1 MLNEEQRIRR
11 RILNKAVK
19 EPDFSKFVSNLELDI
34 FSDDENYSE
43 VFSSLRDYY
52 REHKEPAS
60 KDLLETYLSRKLDRK
75 NVPETDR
82 EPLYQTVNDIYTVDE
97 SDSKVFDELITSYIE
112 ERRTKNAIMVLASKD
127 VTSKAI
133 DDFED
138 SFKKIKKDANKSG
151 LHELIDFND
160 SDNDSKISSYIDEI
174 KKGVL
179 PIPLQP
185 YQEATGGLAKGE
197 MGIIAASSGQGKSQ
211 AMVSMAVEYSLS
223 GNNVLYIDLEELTG
237 RKFLRY
243 YKAMMGKFGNVFNIP
258 DETLIKYISINDA
271 SNTINTGRLT
281 AMREKYTKITGN
293 EVGNLVFTKYAP
305 HTLTLSGLR
314 QVVEDAVMVR
324 GYDIDV
330 IFIDYPDLLK
340 YDVGSSESM
349 AGGLVFEEM
358 RAIGQDYNAIMW
370 TASQLNRSS
379 SQNEIKTGDSLEGS
393 FRKKNAAEFLGVIN
407 VTKDEYE
414 SGYGRIFVDK
424 SRNLANANSLVNFK
438 VDKLTGLVRG
448 ETEREKFDHEAL
460 LNDRESTFG
469 KKTVEDSGLNQFRE
483 SDSKSLEGMF

>member
-11 RILNKAVK
+11 RILNKSAK
-19 EPDFSKFVSNLELDI
+19 EPDFSKFIANLELDI

-75 NVPETDR
+75 DTPENERTA
-82 EPLYQTVNDIYTVDE
+82 LYDTVNDIYTVDE
-97 SDSKVFDELITSYIE
+97 SDSKVYDEVISSYIE
-112 ERRTKNAIMVLASKD
+112 ERRIKNAILILASKD

-133 DDFED
+133 DSFED
-138 SFKKIKKDANKSG
+138 SFKKIKKDASNSG
-151 LHELIDFND
+151 MHELVDFND
-160 SDNDSKISSYIDEI
+160 SSNDEKVSSYINEI

-179 PIPLQP
+179 PIPLLP

-211 AMVSMAVEYSLS
+211 AMVSMAVEYALT
-223 GNNVLYIDLEELTG
+223 GNNVLYIDLEELPG

-243 YKAMMGKFGNVFNIP
+243 YKAMMGKFANLFGIP
-258 DETLIKYISINDA
+258 DETLLKYVSINEA
-271 SNTINTGRLT
+271 TSTINSGRLSE
-281 AMREKYTKITGN
+281 MRRKYTQRTGN

-314 QVVEDAVMVR
+314 QAVENAIMVE
-324 GYDIDV
+324 GYDIDI

-379 SQNEIKTGDSLEGS
+379 SQNEIKTGDNLEGS

-407 VTKDEYE
+407 VTKEEYE

-438 VDKLTGLVRG
+438 VDKISGLVRA
-448 ETEREKFDHEAL
+448 ETEREMFDHEAI
-460 LNDRESTFG
+460 LNDRESNSG
-469 KKTVEDSGLNQFRE
+469 KKTIEDKGLNQFKE
-483 SDSKSLEGMF
+483 TSKKKLEEMF

>member
-1 MLNEEQRIRR
+1 MLNEEQRILR
-11 RILNKAVK
+11 RIINKSVK

-34 FSDDENYSE
+34 FSGEPNYGE
-43 VFSSLRDYY
+43 VFSSLKDYY
-52 REHKEPAS
+52 REHNQPAS

-75 NVPETDR
+75 KVDEKER
-82 EPLYQTVNDIYTVDE
+82 EPLYSAVNDIYTVDE
-97 SDSKVFDELITSYIE
+97 SDSKVYDELISNYIE
-112 ERRTKNAIMVLASKD
+112 ERRTKNAILILASKE
-127 VTSKAI
+127 VTSNAI
-133 DDFED
+133 DDFEK
-138 SFKKIKKDANKSG
+138 SFKKIKKDAINSG
-151 LHELIDFND
+151 MHELIDFND
-160 SDNDSKISSYIDEI
+160 SANDHKVASEIDEI

-179 PIPLQP
+179 EIPLLP

-223 GNNVLYIDLEELTG
+223 GKNVLYIDLEELTG

-243 YKAMMGKFGNVFNIP
+243 YKAMMGKFSNLFGISE
-258 DETLIKYISINDA
+258 DTIMKYIPINEA
-271 SNTINTGRLT
+271 SMTIESGRFS
-281 AMREKYTKITGN
+281 AMRDKYTEKTGKK
-293 EVGNLVFTKYAP
+293 VGNLVFTKYAP
-305 HTLTLSGLR
+305 HTLTLTGLR
-314 QVVEDAVMVR
+314 QAIENATMVD

-424 SRNLANANSLVNFK
+424 SRNLANANSLVKFK

-448 ETEREKFDHEAL
+448 ETEREMLDHEAL
-460 LNDRESTFG
+460 LNDRDSTAYG
-469 KKTVEDSGLNQFRE
+469 KKTAEDAGLSSFK
-483 SDSKSLEGMF
+483 DKKTSLGDMF